1 MLELKPCPFCG
12 SENVKDLHKWQGP
25 NHSAYIKCERCNAR
39 TGFYTGERRESYRIL
54 VGEAAEAWNRRDG
67 KEADIAPVVHGR
79 WDISKGP
86 LGDMCKCSACG
97 SLPSLPTKFCPYCG
111 ARMDGA
117 TE

>member
-1 MLELKPCPFCG
+1 MPEEFISRGAALADFE
-12 SENVKDLHKWQGP
+12 
-25 NHSAYIKCERCNAR
+25 ACNA
-39 TGFYTGERRESYRIL
+39 ESPRWTPQRVKTL
-54 VGEAAEAWNRRDG
+54 LLRQPAADVAE
-67 KEADIAPVVHGR
+67 VVHGR

-117 TE
+117 AE

>member
-1 MLELKPCPFCG
+1 M
-12 SENVKDLHKWQGP
+12 ENVAI
-25 NHSAYIKCERCNAR
+25 NEFISR
-39 TGFYTGERRESYRIL
+39 
-54 VGEAAEAWNRRDG
+54 EAAISAIIGEPTDAHYPDWYASILMRLPA
-67 KEADIAPVVHGR
+67 ADVAPVVHGR